1 VTPVSE
7 EENLV
12 TSSKRRFRLAGV
24 VAAAL
29 IVAGVRG
36 GAQNAGSAGRVASGQ
51 ASERPTTPVPTGRQ
65 GRGGYPLP
73 ALPAVFETYQHKVRV
88 SIVARGLDRPWSLL
102 ILPDGDMLVS
112 MRYSNQIR
120 AIRKGVLDPT
130 PLTGLPAMRR
140 IFDVVM
146 HPKFADN
153 KWIYFSYSKP
163 GEGRTPMVLARGRY
177 DGAALSNVQD
187 LYTSDPVTQGA
198 SRMAFAPDGSIYMT
212 ISGAG
217 GRIPAA
223 AGAPELDP
231 RKPDTTYG
239 KVIRV
244 RDDGTVPPD
253 NPLVGKPGARP
264 EIYSMGHRDHFG
276 IAPHPVTGQ
285 MFHVEL
291 GPYGGDKVNI
301 LKAGGDYGWPDYS
314 YGRNNDSSPLAN
326 PNVPGIEPAL
336 LVWIPGI
343 TPSGLLFY
351 TGDRFP
357 AWKGNLMVGSVVRG
371 RVNGASGVERVV
383 FNDKMWETRRETFLA
398 ELKQR
403 IRDVRQGPDGLIYL
417 LTEEVDG
424 AVLKLEPAD

>member
-1 VTPVSE
+1 M
-7 EENLV
+7 
-12 TSSKRRFRLAGV
+12 TSGNQFKLAFLL
-24 VAAAL
+24 AAGMISASFPG
-29 IVAGVRG
+29 A
-36 GAQNAGSAGRVASGQ
+36 AQNTAPSGQ
-51 ASERPTTPVPTGRQ
+51 QATPSAQIPTGRQ

-88 SIVARGLDRPWSLL
+88 SLVAQGLDRPWCLL

-112 MRYSNQIR
+112 MRYSNEIR
-120 AIRKGVLDPT
+120 AIRKGVLDPK

-140 IFDVVM
+140 IFDIVR
-146 HPKFADN
+146 HPKFAEN
-153 KWIYFSYSKP
+153 RWIYFSYSKP
-163 GEGRTPMVLARGRY
+163 GDGRTPMVLARGRY
-177 DGAALSNVQD
+177 EGASLTNVQD
-187 LYTSDPVTQGA
+187 LYQSDPTTQGG
-198 SRMAFAPDGSIYMT
+198 SRLAFAPDGSVYMT

-217 GRIPAA
+217 GRIA
-223 AGAPELDP
+223 AGPGGPEADP
-231 RKPDTTYG
+231 RKPDTAYG
-239 KVIRV
+239 KVIRL
-244 RDDGTVPPD
+244 RDDGSIPPD
-253 NPLVGKPGARP
+253 NPFVGKPGARP
-264 EIYSMGHRDHFG
+264 EVYSVGHRDHFG
-276 IAPHPVTGQ
+276 LAPHPSTGQ

-301 LKAGGDYGWPDYS
+301 LKAGADYGWPDYS
-314 YGRNNDSSPLAN
+314 YGRNNDSSPIAN

-351 TGDRFP
+351 TGDKFP

-403 IRDVRQGPDGLIYL
+403 IRDIRQGPDGLIYL
-417 LTEEVDG
+417 LTEEVNG
-424 AVLKLEPAD
+424 TVLRLEPAD

>member
-1 VTPVSE
+1 MR
-7 EENLV
+7 L
-12 TSSKRRFRLAGV
+12 SKAPIAFSLAVVAGV
-24 VAAAL
+24 VL
-29 IVAGVRG
+29 SGTSG
-36 GAQNAGSAGRVASGQ
+36 GAQNTATAGQRGAAPPASQ
-51 ASERPTTPVPTGRQ
+51 IPTGRQ

-88 SIVARGLDRPWSLL
+88 SAVARGLDRPWSLL

-130 PLTGLPAMRR
+130 PLTGMPPMRR
-140 IFDVVM
+140 LFDIVV
-146 HPKFADN
+146 HPKFAEN
-153 KWIYFSYSKP
+153 KWIYFGYSKA
-163 GEGRTPMVLARGRY
+163 GTENLTPMALARGRY
-177 DGAALSNVQD
+177 DGAGLRDVQE
-187 LYTSDPVTQGA
+187 LYVSDPVTQGA
-198 SRMAFAPDGSIYMT
+198 SRMAFAPDATIYMT
-212 ISGAG
+212 VSGAA
-217 GRIPAA
+217 GRIKGGP
-223 AGAPELDP
+223 DP
-231 RKPDTTYG
+231 RKLDTVYG
-239 KVIRV
+239 KVVRV

-253 NPLVGKPGARP
+253 NPFVGKPDARP
-264 EIYSMGHRDHFG
+264 EIYSLGHRDHFG
-276 IAPHPVTGQ
+276 IAPHPVTGE

-301 LKAGGDYGWPDYS
+301 LKAGGDYGWPDHG
-314 YGRNNDSSPLAN
+314 YGRNNDSSPMGSPMA
-326 PNVPGIEPAL
+326 PGIEQSL

-357 AWKGNLMVGSVVRG
+357 AWKGNLMVGSIVRG
-371 RVNGASGVERVV
+371 RTNGASGVERVV

-398 ELKQR
+398 DLKQR

-424 AVLKLEPAD
+424 TVLKLEPAD

>member
-1 VTPVSE
+1 LLTLW
-7 EENLV
+7 N
-12 TSSKRRFRLAGV
+12 TRFRLAFVIAAGV
-24 VAAAL
+24 VISSVPGA
-29 IVAGVRG
+29 
-36 GAQNAGSAGRVASGQ
+36 AQNAAAPTGQ
-51 ASERPTTPVPTGRQ
+51 RGTPPAIQVPTGRT

-73 ALPAVFETYQHKVRV
+73 NLPAVFETFQHKARV
-88 SIVARGLDRPWSLL
+88 SVVAQGLDRPWSLL

-120 AIRKGVLDPT
+120 AIRKGVLDPN
-130 PLTGLPAMRR
+130 PVAGLPAMRR
-140 IFDVVM
+140 MLDIAM
-146 HPKFADN
+146 HPKFN
-153 KWIYFSYSKP
+153 ENRWIYFSYSKP
-163 GEGRTPMVLARGRY
+163 GNGRTPMVLARGRY
-177 DGAALSNVQD
+177 DGASLTEVQD
-187 LYTSDPVTQGA
+187 LYVSDPVTQGG
-198 SRMAFAPDGSIYMT
+198 SRMAFAPDGSVYMT
-212 ISGAG
+212 VSGAA
-217 GRIPAA
+217 GRIAA
-223 AGAPELDP
+223 AADEPELDP
-231 RKPDTTYG
+231 RKLNTAYG
-239 KVIRV
+239 KVIHV

-253 NPLVGKPGARP
+253 NPFVGRPGARP
-264 EIYSMGHRDHFG
+264 EIYTLGHRDHFG

-301 LKAGGDYGWPDYS
+301 LKPGADYGWPDYS
-314 YGRNNDSSPLAN
+314 YGRNNDSSPLPN

-336 LVWIPGI
+336 LVWLPGI

-357 AWKGNLMVGSVVRG
+357 AWKNNLMVGSVVRG

-383 FNDKMWETRRETFLA
+383 FNDKMWETRREMFLG

-403 IRDVRQGPDGLIYL
+403 IRDVRQGRDGLIYL